1 MTEGICRAALLRD
14 LKRIVVKIGTTSIMK
29 DECAVDMGFM
39 DDIARQV
46 KDLIDGGIQVIL
58 VSSGA
63 IGLGLN
69 ALGICP
75 KPREVPI
82 RQAAASVGQ
91 SILMNHWKESF
102 DKVGLKVAQIL
113 LTYSFYSDRL
123 TYLNLRNN
131 ISTLLEHN
139 VVPIINEN
147 DAVCTHEIEAVFGD
161 NDTLSAMVASKMEAD
176 LLIILSD
183 VDGLFDKNPKLN
195 DHAKL
200 ISLVE
205 NITPEIEALGGNP
218 TSTKG
223 VGGMKTKI
231 QAAKICSMS
240 GCHMVIANHGI
251 SHVVERV
258 VSGENIGTLF
268 LASEEIKKNRTRWIL
283 LARASG
289 KIIID
294 EGAMEAIK
302 NTNGL
307 LPSGITGVEGNF
319 NRGDIVE
326 IVCGGVVIAKGI
338 SDYSSDEVRK
348 VMGHRSDE
356 IEKILG
362 YSNYANV
369 IKRDNLALMKG
380 NKR

>member
-1 MTEGICRAALLRD
+1 MTEEIFRTALLRD
-14 LKRIVVKIGTTSIMK
+14 LQRIVVKIGTTSIMK
-29 DECAVDMGFM
+29 DECTVDTDFM

-46 KDLIDGGIQVIL
+46 KDLIDRGVQVIL

-91 SILMNHWKESF
+91 GILMNQWKESF

-131 ISTLLEHN
+131 ISTLLEYN

-195 DHAKL
+195 KHAKL
-200 ISLVE
+200 IPLVE

-218 TSTKG
+218 TSTRG

-251 SHVVERV
+251 DQVIKRV
-258 VSGENIGTLF
+258 VSGEDIGTLF
-268 LASEEIKKNRTRWIL
+268 LASEGIKKNRTRWIL
-283 LARASG
+283 LAGANG

-294 EGAMEAIK
+294 EGAQEAIRDV
-302 NTNGL
+302 NGL
-307 LPSGITGVEGNF
+307 LPTGITGVEGNF
-319 NRGDIVE
+319 KRGDIVE
-326 IVCGGVVIAKGI
+326 IVCSGKVIAKGI
-338 SDYSSDEVRK
+338 SDYSSDEVCK

-356 IEKILG
+356 IESILG
-362 YSNYANV
+362 YRNYANV
-369 IKRDNLALMKG
+369 IKRDNLAFIERNIG
-380 NKR
+380 